1 MLAEKEESSF
11 TRSRDHAIGHGLN
24 GTSIDRISAMIGG
37 CMKHGHEEIAA
48 RAYEI
53 WEREG
58 RPANKAKEH
67 WLRAQRELCGDGG
80 AAASGAS
87 KPSTAGSSA
96 SGSVST
102 SEDRSHSA
110 DGCCGGRKMH
120 GAHRHAGGRQ
130 GGRGDSKR

>member
-1 MLAEKEESSF
+1 
-11 TRSRDHAIGHGLN
+11 
-24 GTSIDRISAMIGG
+24 
-37 CMKHGHEEIAA
+37 MKHGHEEIAA

-67 WLRAQRELCGDGG
+67 WLRAEQELCGDGG
-80 AAASGAS
+80 APASRAS
-87 KPSTAGSSA
+87 EPSTSGSST
-96 SGSVST
+96 SGSAGT
-102 SEDRSHSA
+102 SEERSLGA

-120 GAHRHAGGRQ
+120 GSRRPAGGKQ